1 MHTITFNMIAEIITI
16 GDEIL
21 IGQIV
26 DTNSAWM
33 AQKLNLAGI
42 RVKQITSIS
51 DDRNDILNTLHQASQ
66 RADIILI
73 TGGLGPTKD
82 DITKKTLAEYFQ
94 TGLRTDLDALE
105 NVKQIFARYK
115 VEVSEIN
122 KKQAEVLENCTILLN
137 KNGTAPGMWVEEN
150 QKIYVSMPGVP
161 FEMMYMMEDLVI
173 PKIKEKFKL
182 PNIYHH
188 TILTAGIGESILAEK
203 ISDIE
208 DSLPEHIKL
217 AYLPRLGMVRL
228 RLSGSG
234 PDANSLNTEIQAF
247 SKKIIDEI
255 REYVIIE
262 SDTALEKA
270 ILDFMQFKKLTLAT
284 AESCTGG
291 YISHLITQH
300 PGSSKVFLGGAVSYS
315 NQLKV
320 SMLGVS
326 EQTLLD
332 CGAVSEEIVREM
344 ATGAQHK
351 YNSDYSI
358 SVSGIAGPDGGS
370 TEKPVGT
377 VWIAVSG
384 KSKIL
389 TKKYTFG
396 NKRAQNI
403 ERASISALTLLF
415 KLLKEEQA

>member
-1 MHTITFNMIAEIITI
+1 MIAEIITI

-42 RVKQITSIS
+42 RIKQITSVS
-51 DDRNDILNTLHQASQ
+51 DDRQHILDTLHQASQ
-66 RADIILI
+66 RADLILI

-94 TGLRTDLDALE
+94 TGLRTDTDALE
-105 NVKQIFARYK
+105 NVERIFARHK
-115 VEVSEIN
+115 VPVSDIN
-122 KKQAEVLENCTILLN
+122 KKQAEVLENCTTLLN
-137 KNGTAPGMWVEEN
+137 MNGTAPGMWIEN
-150 QKIYVSMPGVP
+150 NNKIYISMPGVP
-161 FEMMYMMEDLVI
+161 FEMMYMMEELVI
-173 PKIKEKFKL
+173 PKIKERFKL

-188 TILTAGIGESILAEK
+188 TILTVGIGESLLAEK

-208 DSLPEHIKL
+208 DSLPKHIKL
-217 AYLPRLGMVRL
+217 AYLPKLGMVRL
-228 RLSGSG
+228 RLSSSG
-234 PDANSLNTEIQAF
+234 PDAAKLNLETLSY
-247 SKKIIDEI
+247 SKKILDLISEF
-255 REYVIIE
+255 VVIE
-262 SDTALEKA
+262 SDIVLEKV
-270 ILDFMQFKKLTLAT
+270 ILDLMESKGLTLST

-300 PGSSKVFLGGAVSYS
+300 PGSSKVFVGGAVSYS
-315 NQLKV
+315 NQVKKI
-320 SMLGVS
+320 MLGVLD
-326 EQTLLD
+326 QTLSD
-332 CGAVSEEIVREM
+332 FGAVSEETVKEM
-344 ATGAQHK
+344 AIGAK
-351 YNSDYSI
+351 SEYRSDYSI

-377 VWIAVSG
+377 VWIAVAG
-384 KSKIL
+384 KTKTISK
-389 TKKYTFG
+389 KFNFG
-396 NKRAQNI
+396 NKRIQNI

>member
-1 MHTITFNMIAEIITI
+1 MIAEIITI

-332 CGAVSEEIVREM
+332 YGAVSEEIVREM